1 MTIPADE
8 RNAVRNNLFLGLAAS
23 EYIDEFKRGDF
34 LIRNILGADPQ
45 MGALAVAAYPR
56 VGQTVQFQVR
66 DPKSAHQDMLD
77 AARSTA
83 ANIRESL
90 GILLFVCNGRGRG
103 LFGVS
108 NHDAGIV
115 AQAFGPCPTAG
126 LFCNGEIGPVGNRS
140 FLHGYTA
147 AAAILTAE

>member
-1 MTIPADE
+1 
-8 RNAVRNNLFLGLAAS
+8 
-23 EYIDEFKRGDF
+23 
-34 LIRNILGADPQ
+34 
-45 MGALAVAAYPR
+45 
-56 VGQTVQFQVR
+56 
-66 DPKSAHQDMLD
+66 MLD
-77 AARSTA
+77 AARSAA
-83 ANIRESL
+83 ANVRESL

-115 AQAFGPCPTAG
+115 AETFGSCPTAG

-147 AAAILTAE
+147 AAAILTTE